1 MNAMNEQESIWI
13 GLFVIM
19 LVVLLVVVY
28 STFKYLMKN
37 LTELNEEQR
46 QEAKEREKDSKQREI
61 VLRETLLENTKNM
74 TSISDTLQKVS
85 DNIEKQGDEHSAAI
99 VAINNNLT
107 SLTNTVDGHSKLLNV
122 VIQKEN
128 QREMREMNHYENKN

>member
-74 TSISDTLQKVS
+74 TCISDTLQKVS

-128 QREMREMNHYENKN
+128 QREMREMNRYENKN

>member
-74 TSISDTLQKVS
+74 TCISDTLQKVS

>member
-122 VIQKEN
+122 VIQKES